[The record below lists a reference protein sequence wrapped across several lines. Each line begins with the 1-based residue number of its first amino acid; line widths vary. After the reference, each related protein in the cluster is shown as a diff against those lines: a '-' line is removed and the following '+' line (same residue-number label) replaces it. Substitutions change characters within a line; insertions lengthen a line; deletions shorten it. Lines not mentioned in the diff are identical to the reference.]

1 MQPTQVVNSAA
12 LNRVC
17 VTDCPQGNNISCIS
31 CITTNG
37 SGIACYEERD
47 RKSVGER
54 ESARER
60 EEGREGERD
69 NEKERERKSVSLS
82 AGRQREQHSC
92 W

>member
-1 MQPTQVVNSAA
+1 MQPTQVVNSVA

-47 RKSVGER
+47 RKSVGGR

-60 EEGREGERD
+60 EEKYKYFANFILLIEIGNFD
-69 NEKERERKSVSLS
+69 KE
-82 AGRQREQHSC
+82 
-92 W
+92 